1 MEVIRG
7 PPFDGMGLR
16 LEMARVASIV
26 SPAAF
31 KLDRNDVK
39 LSVVMRTACVAI
51 EIKSLNFYTMDKNL
65 NHWTIFFRSLALRP
79 LKVA

>member
-39 LSVVMRTACVAI
+39 RSVVMHTARMVI
-51 EIKSLNFYTMDKNL
+51 EIKSMDFYTVDK
-65 NHWTIFFRSLALRP
+65 SLSH
-79 LKVA
+79 